1 MSTTETVSTPA
12 LAEATA
18 TPLGESSSAASSE
31 SAASQPPTTE
41 GAAAQPAAE
50 AAPRPSTSK
59 PANPPK
65 LGPMVSLTDAALAEV
80 NRLREK
86 KGLEEIILRVGVKG
100 GGCAGLSYTMSFEEN
115 EIKPTDAVMQY
126 PGVKLIVDRK
136 SGLFL
141 RGMTL
146 NYSDDLIGGGFKFEN
161 PNAKKSCS
169 CGTSFSA

>member
-1 MSTTETVSTPA
+1 MSTTENATMPAVDTAPPAAAPAADST
-12 LAEATA
+12 
-18 TPLGESSSAASSE
+18 
-31 SAASQPPTTE
+31 QPPAD
-41 GAAAQPAAE
+41 GGPA
-50 AAPRPSTSK
+50 RPSTSK

-65 LGPMVSLTDAALAEV
+65 LGPMVSLTDEALAEV

-86 KGLEEIILRVGVKG
+86 KGLDEIILRVGVKG

-115 EIKPTDAVMQY
+115 EIKPTDNVMQY